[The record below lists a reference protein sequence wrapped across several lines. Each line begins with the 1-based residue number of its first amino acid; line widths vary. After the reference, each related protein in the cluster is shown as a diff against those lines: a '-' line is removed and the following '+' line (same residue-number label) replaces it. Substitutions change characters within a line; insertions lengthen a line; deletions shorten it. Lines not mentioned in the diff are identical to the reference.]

1 MNKKV
6 FDEFERDYLERLKN
20 KAKPVS
26 KKEKLDSLVEPLTS
40 FDYIVLGLIRN
51 GVSKLQT
58 IFKRMPRVSN
68 FKINS
73 SFDKLMKR
81 GYLKNHPDDSWVD
94 RNFNPTCVM
103 SSKGKKRN

>member
-40 FDYIVLGLIRN
+40 FD
-51 GVSKLQT
+51 
-58 IFKRMPRVSN
+58 
-68 FKINS
+68 
-73 SFDKLMKR
+73 
-81 GYLKNHPDDSWVD
+81 
-94 RNFNPTCVM
+94 
-103 SSKGKKRN
+103 